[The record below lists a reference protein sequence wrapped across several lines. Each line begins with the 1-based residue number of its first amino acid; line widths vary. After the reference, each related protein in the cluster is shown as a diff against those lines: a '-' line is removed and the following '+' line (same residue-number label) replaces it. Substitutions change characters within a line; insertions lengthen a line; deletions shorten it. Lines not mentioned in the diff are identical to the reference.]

1 MLWNRMRLVWPGR
14 SEPVGACMARRTS
27 PGHGQGGMTLIE
39 LVIALGVVALLTAI
53 GLPTYLDL
61 VQRARETTLINY
73 LSEVHKGEVAWRLET
88 DSLSFTGDFGELE
101 ETGMIPTAATSQRV
115 RLRDPRRE
123 STTTTSTRVV
133 QNYSL
138 VLKAQDDPSTNSY
151 TYSIVASP
159 QSGDKKARW
168 FYLDQT
174 GVVRAGTGQAGP
186 YSPPVS

>member
-1 MLWNRMRLVWPGR
+1 
-14 SEPVGACMARRTS
+14 
-27 PGHGQGGMTLIE
+27 MTLIE

-101 ETGMIPTAATSQRV
+101 ETGMIPTAATLQRV
-115 RLRDPRRE
+115 RLRDPQRG
-123 STTTTSTRVV
+123 STRTNSSRAVH
-133 QNYSL
+133 NYSL
-138 VLKAQDDPSTNSY
+138 ALTAQDDPSTNTY

-159 QSGDKKARW
+159 QGGDKKARW

-174 GVVRAGTGQAGP
+174 GVIRSGIGQAGP
-186 YSPPVS
+186 YSAPAS